1 MNIQVD
7 SINEVKKKLTITVED
22 GHVQEHIDEAYK
34 SLQKNANI
42 PGFRKGKTPR
52 SLLEKKFGPRVE
64 ADVFQ
69 DLMRES
75 MTKALAEKNLDA
87 IHIFDVSKPAHTK
100 GKGLT
105 YEASVEI
112 RPHIELKKYKGLT
125 VKKNAQDVKEES
137 IQDVLTR
144 IQDSHAVMK
153 PVEAKTPKKGQY
165 ASVIFE
171 QLDQDGHPVEAKTPG
186 EQLHMLGH
194 PSAIK
199 EIDDAIAKLNIDA
212 STVVQTKET
221 TGKDKRP
228 ALHVRITLKSI
239 KEKEVP
245 TIDDKFAKTVGPF
258 KSLDELKD
266 KIKEDLAAELEEQKK
281 VDYATQ
287 ILDQLRKDH
296 PAPYPDTLKQQEM
309 QNLRQEFFNRVV
321 QSGQSLPED
330 FSVEKMEADMKPEA
344 ERRVHEQIILS
355 AVAKAEDINVDA
367 KELEHKIHELAHIYN
382 KPVQELFAELEKN
395 NRLDALR
402 SQILSQK
409 TLDFLLNE
417 ATIK

>member
-1 MNIQVD
+1 M
-7 SINEVKKKLTITVED
+7 
-22 GHVQEHIDEAYK
+22 
-34 SLQKNANI
+34 
-42 PGFRKGKTPR
+42 F
-52 SLLEKKFGPRVE
+52 
-64 ADVFQ
+64 
-69 DLMRES
+69 
-75 MTKALAEKNLDA
+75 
-87 IHIFDVSKPAHTK
+87 
-100 GKGLT
+100 
-105 YEASVEI
+105 AS
-112 RPHIELKKYKGLT
+112 P
-125 VKKNAQDVKEES
+125 
-137 IQDVLTR
+137 
-144 IQDSHAVMK
+144 
-153 PVEAKTPKKGQY
+153 
-165 ASVIFE
+165 
-171 QLDQDGHPVEAKTPG
+171 
-186 EQLHMLGH
+186 
-194 PSAIK
+194 
-199 EIDDAIAKLNIDA
+199 
-212 STVVQTKET
+212 
-221 TGKDKRP
+221 
-228 ALHVRITLKSI
+228 LKSI

-296 PAPYPDTLKQQEM
+296 PAPYPDTLMQQEM

-409 TLDFLLNE
+409 RLISFSTRLR
-417 ATIK
+417 